1 MTKGK
6 NMFDKYKNLT
16 PEECAKTIKK
26 EVVASLF
33 FNEATTYFLYHRK
46 YALDYIVTRFKL

>member
-1 MTKGK
+1 MFILHNNLYDKGK

-26 EVVASLF
+26 KEVASLF
-33 FNEATTYFLYHRK
+33 FNEATTFF
-46 YALDYIVTRFKL
+46 VS